1 MLVGLSGATGFLGR
15 HVRQDLARRQIE
27 TVLVSRRH
35 IDSEEL
41 SSNET
46 VIVCDIAEA
55 NADIFQQLR
64 RPSVF
69 IHLAWG
75 GLPNYESAH
84 HIVKE
89 LPLQVNFLGRLIDGG
104 LKSLVVTGTC
114 LEYGLQEGR
123 LIESATSTPT
133 VAYGIAK
140 DDLRRYIENRSDRS
154 QFNLT
159 WARLFYLFGEGQ
171 ASNSLYSSLS
181 SALDSGEK
189 EFKMSEGKQVRD
201 FLDVQIAAKTLVEL
215 ALLNRDIGV
224 VNVCSGEPV
233 SVNAFVESIILKKN
247 TSINLV
253 RGVVPYPEYE
263 PESFWGSNEK
273 LMDLLA
279 EPKEL
284 D

>member
-15 HVRQDLARRQIE
+15 HVRQDLAHRAIE
-27 TVLVSRRH
+27 TVLLSRGH
-35 IDSEEL
+35 IDPREL
-41 SSNET
+41 SGNET
-46 VIVCDIAEA
+46 VKVCDIADA
-55 NADIFQQLR
+55 NVDIYQEMRQ
-64 RPSVF
+64 PSVF

-75 GLPNYESAH
+75 GLPNYESAYH
-84 HIVKE
+84 VFKE
-89 LPLQVNFLGRLIDGG
+89 LPLQVNFLSRLIDGG

-123 LIESATSTPT
+123 LIESATTIPT

-140 DDLRRYIENRSDRS
+140 NDLRRYIENRSDRS

-159 WARLFYLFGEGQ
+159 WARLFYLFGKGQ
-171 ASNSLYSSLS
+171 ASNSLYSSLC
-181 SALDSGEK
+181 SALGSGEK
-189 EFKMSEGKQVRD
+189 EFKMSEGNQVRD
-201 FLDVQIAAKTLVEL
+201 FLDVQTAAKTLVEL
-215 ALLNRDIGV
+215 ALLNRDIGI

-263 PESFWGSNEK
+263 PKSFWGSNDK

-284 D
+284 G